1 MINNNVL
8 KCKTG
13 GKDEFPGTVKVKSFS
28 AAVFVKRGV
37 KSCGE
42 GGRAR
47 NNQQV
52 AHKVDI
58 RISGLRHA
66 D

>member
-1 MINNNVL
+1 MINNNVV

-13 GKDEFPGTVKVKSFS
+13 GEDEFRGASFS